1 MFNRNKTFSLRPI
14 ASAIARVFGGLTL
27 RAFDA
32 KDPDTAAAIAA
43 AVEEAVGGLK
53 AKNQELIGEVRKLKA
68 GGTVTPE
75 QLAAVERE
83 RDELETKFAD
93 ATKQLKAANT
103 ALEATTKERDGEK
116 AYNQR
121 LLVNNGLNDALLA
134 AGVKNPAHLKAAA
147 ALITQA
153 GQIEVKVEG
162 ENRSALIGGKPLAEF
177 VKAWSQSD
185 DGKHFV
191 SAPDNQGGGARGGT
205 GKTPP
210 NPENATLSPVERMHQ
225 AREATAGGAKT

>member
-1 MFNRNKTFSLRPI
+1 MLNRKPNRLSLI
-14 ASAIARVFGGLTL
+14 SATVARMFGGLTL
-27 RAFDA
+27 RAFDP

-43 AVEEAVGGLK
+43 AVDEAVGGLK

-68 GGTVTPE
+68 GATVTPE
-75 QLAAVERE
+75 QLQAVERE
-83 RDELETKFAD
+83 RDELETKLGEVN
-93 ATKQLKAANT
+93 KQLKAANT
-103 ALEATTKERDGEK
+103 SLEATTKERDGEK

-121 LLVNNGLNDALLA
+121 LLVDNGLNDALLA

-147 ALITQA
+147 ALIRQA
-153 GQIEVKVEG
+153 GQVEVKVEG

-191 SAPDNQGGGARGGT
+191 TAPDNSGGGAKGGT

-210 NPENATLSPVERMHQ
+210 TPENATLSPVERMHQ
-225 AREATAGGAKT
+225 AREATAGATAKT